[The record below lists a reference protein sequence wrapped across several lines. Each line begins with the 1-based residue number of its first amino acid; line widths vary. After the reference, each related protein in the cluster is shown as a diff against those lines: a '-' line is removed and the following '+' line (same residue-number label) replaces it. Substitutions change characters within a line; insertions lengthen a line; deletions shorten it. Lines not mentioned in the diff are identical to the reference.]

1 MEKLEESISEIEKNT
16 LKSTKKALQS
26 MFAICSE
33 VPTTELERK
42 QAEPTSESARR
53 MLALFLAAS
62 HIREERYGDAL
73 SVAKEAL
80 ETMKEKNAR
89 ALDGVLAGLW
99 SAVRISAARLGVDMI
114 SEYLVGL
121 AESREFENTETT
133 TVLTNAILMGLR
145 SRRKYDE
152 AYTFLGQVSLPESA
166 DVGQCAVFAYLAAVI
181 NLMAGEYGTAEALAT
196 QATVKSTDE
205 DLTVECKK
213 VLVLSL
219 MHQGRHPNREYFQK
233 NPGLENY
240 QRVLLAIKSCDLQV
254 FEQAVSEGKNQ
265 FLADGLWEPILR
277 LECAVQKERLRKI
290 GVVYSRISLG
300 AVGNMLGVSEES
312 AAFLLQRAIDEG
324 IITGEVCLDS
334 GIYQALDGGSE
345 KHTAPKVQDM
355 LALANALV
363 MLRKHEP
370 VKKKSLE
377 EMKGDMAYNEYQM

>member
-1 MEKLEESISEIEKNT
+1 MEKLEESILEIEKNT

-33 VPTTELERK
+33 VTTDELERK
-42 QAEPTSESARR
+42 REESTSESARR
-53 MLALFLAAS
+53 MLSLFLAAS
-62 HIREERYGDAL
+62 HIREERYENAL
-73 SVAKEAL
+73 AIAKEAL

-99 SAVRISAARLGVDMI
+99 SAVRISSSRLGIDMV
-114 SEYLVGL
+114 SEYLLGL
-121 AESREFENTETT
+121 AENREFENTETT

-145 SRRKYDE
+145 SSKRYDE
-152 AYTFLGQVSLPESA
+152 AYTFLGQVSLPENA

-181 NLMAGEYGTAEALAT
+181 NLMAGEYGVAEALAT

-213 VLVLSL
+213 VLVLAL

-233 NPGLENY
+233 NPGLEQY
-240 QRVLLAIKSCDLQV
+240 QRVLLAIKSCDLQI
-254 FEQAVSEGKNQ
+254 FEQALSEGKKQ
-265 FLADGLWEPILR
+265 FLIDGLWEAILR

-290 GVVYSRISLG
+290 GVVYSRISLE
-300 AVGNMLGVSEES
+300 AVGNMLGVTEES
-312 AAFLLQRAIDEG
+312 AAFLMQRAIDEG
-324 IITGEVCLDS
+324 IITGEVCLDA
-334 GIYQALDGGSE
+334 GIYQALDSEPE